1 MNKLMTIL
9 VLIASMC
16 GGCCIINRNI
26 CEETPPCIQSGFYEC
41 YTNGVYK
48 EVTGLW
54 GTSLKQGTI
63 YYRTSYV
70 GGPYEGSHI
79 YPSTRHVLNMLSLYS
94 YSSAASGA
102 YMLIGPTLLIYP
114 FVLCELPI
122 QFTLDTI
129 LIPFDL
135 YNSPNPPEGYKKR

>member
-9 VLIASMC
+9 LLIVSVC
-16 GGCCIINRNI
+16 CGCCIVNRNI
-26 CEETPPCIQSGFYEC
+26 CEETQRLQTGYYEC
-41 YTNGVYK
+41 YTNGVYR

-70 GGPYEGSHI
+70 GGPYEGAHI
-79 YPSTRHVLNMLSLYS
+79 YPATRDVLNMLSLYS

-102 YMLIGPTLLIYP
+102 YMLIGPTLVIYP

-122 QFTLDTI
+122 QFVLDTI

-135 YNSPNPPEGYKKR
+135 YNTPNPPEGYKKR